1 MTGVSYPNP
10 VKAGIRGGFSGALSG
25 LFVGLFFS
33 LLLAIIVFVTGLVM
47 GQSLSIFGLDMHI
60 TEGGGFQF
68 TVDIRPSLVTTGVC
82 LAVGAIVG
90 AVLAVKQARKRHDH
104 SHEA

>member
-10 VKAGIRGGFSGALSG
+10 VKAGIRGLCSGALSC
-25 LFVGLFFS
+25 LFVGLFCS
-33 LLLAIIVFVTGLVM
+33 LLRAVIVFVT
-47 GQSLSIFGLDMHI
+47 
-60 TEGGGFQF
+60 GFQF
-68 TVDIRPSLVTTGVC
+68 TVDIRPALVTTGVC

>member
-60 TEGGGFQF
+60 TEGGGFQ
-68 TVDIRPSLVTTGVC
+68 TTGVC